1 MTISNLI
8 IVLIM
13 LFVFIIYLYRRFV
26 IPRKENPGKLF
37 SEALRNENNG
47 YYEIAIINYEKALK
61 EVKGNGLLKSNLRS
75 KIITKIKILYTV
87 IDYKNGFHLGR

>member
-1 MTISNLI
+1 M
-8 IVLIM
+8 
-13 LFVFIIYLYRRFV
+13 YRRFV
-26 IPRKENPGKLF
+26 LPEKENPGKLF

-47 YYEIAIINYEKALK
+47 YFEIAIINYEKALK

-75 KIITKIKILYTV
+75 KIIAKIKILYTV

>member
-1 MTISNLI
+1 MTISNLF

-13 LFVFIIYLYRRFV
+13 LVIFIIYLYRRF
-26 IPRKENPGKLF
+26 IPQRKNNPGKLL

-47 YYEIAIINYEKALK
+47 YFELAVLNYEKALK
-61 EVKGNGLLKSNLRS
+61 EVKGNRLLKSSLRS
-75 KIITKIKILYTV
+75 KIILKIKILYTV